1 MSSSTDAPRVPLHT
15 GLLHTGSART
25 GILLIVG
32 SISSVQFGAAF
43 ARQLFGDVGP
53 AGVVLLRQGFAAI
66 VLLAFARPHL
76 RGRSAGEWRI
86 VLLFG
91 IVLSAMNLTFYE
103 AVARLPLG
111 MAVTIELLGPLG
123 LAVALSRRLHE
134 LLWCAVAVAGV
145 LLLSDG
151 GGAVNLL
158 GVLFALIAA
167 AGWASYIMLMGSLGR
182 RFEGVDGLALSMA
195 VAAVISSPF
204 GLSAG
209 HRFLT
214 PRVAL
219 LGLLVATL
227 SAIVPFTL
235 EVSARRLVEPGAFGV
250 LMSLSPAVAAL
261 SGFVILHQR
270 LDAQQLVG
278 IAMVAI
284 ASAATVRATR
294 HRGTATALD
303 EPVVVTAPG

>member
-1 MSSSTDAPRVPLHT
+1 M
-15 GLLHTGSART
+15 
-25 GILLIVG
+25 LLIVG
-32 SISSVQFGAAF
+32 SITSVQFGAAF
-43 ARQLFGDVGP
+43 ARQLFADVGP
-53 AGVVLLRQGFAAI
+53 AGVVLLRQGIAAI
-66 VLLAFARPHL
+66 VLLAVARPHL
-76 RGRSAGEWRI
+76 RGRSAAEWRT
-86 VLLFG
+86 VALFG

-123 LAVALSRRLHE
+123 LAVALSRRLQE
-134 LLWCAVAVAGV
+134 FLWCAVAVAGV

-151 GGAVNLL
+151 GGSVNLL
-158 GVLFALIAA
+158 GVTFALIAA
-167 AGWASYIMLMGSLGR
+167 AGWASYILLMGSLGR
-182 RFEGVDGLALSMA
+182 RFEGIDGLALAMA

-204 GLSAG
+204 GLRAG
-209 HRFLT
+209 HAFFT

-227 SAIVPFTL
+227 SAIVPFSL

-261 SGFVILHQR
+261 SGFLILHQR
-270 LDAQQLVG
+270 LDAQQLAG
-278 IAMVAI
+278 MAMVAV

-294 HRGTATALD
+294 RRGLAAAMD
-303 EPVVVTAPG
+303 EPVVATAPG

>member
-1 MSSSTDAPRVPLHT
+1 MSTDAAPST
-15 GLLHTGSART
+15 SARS
-25 GILLIVG
+25 GIALIIG

-53 AGVVLLRQGFAAI
+53 AGVVLLRQGFAAL
-66 VLLAFARPHL
+66 VLLAVARPHL
-76 RGRSAGEWRI
+76 RGRSAAEWRT
-86 VLLFG
+86 VVLFG
-91 IVLSAMNLTFYE
+91 VVLSVMNLTFYE

-111 MAVTIELLGPLG
+111 IAVTIELLGPLG
-123 LAVALSRRLHE
+123 LAVALSRRLQE
-134 LLWCAVAVAGV
+134 FLWCAVAVAGV

-151 GGAVNLL
+151 GGSINLL

-167 AGWASYIMLMGSLGR
+167 AGWASYILLIGALGS
-182 RFEGVDGLALSMA
+182 RFQGIDGLALAMA

-204 GLSAG
+204 GLGAG

-227 SAIVPFTL
+227 SAIIPFTL
-235 EVSARRLVEPGAFGV
+235 EVSARRLVAPGAFGV
-250 LMSLSPAVAAL
+250 LMSLSPAVATL
-261 SGFVILHQR
+261 SGFLILHQR

-278 IAMVAI
+278 MVMVAL

-294 HRGTATALD
+294 RRGMAAALD
-303 EPVVVTAPG
+303 DRVVATAPG